1 YGKFG
6 FIPASEQLTTLLELS
21 AGVAKPNTEFFI
33 WPETALSSDRGGID
47 EEQFRAHAA
56 YERVTDS
63 LDDYKNGN
71 VLSGLESCQNYN
83 YGKAVTARDYG
94 NGVFLDPLNAA
105 VLIDQ
110 SSKLQFYQKSKLVP
124 GLEQLPFGNSLSFM

>member
-1 YGKFG
+1 IAVFSAKKLSLAIAATLVIPAMVSVIQYSSYEEHTNPSEVVMVQPNIDPYGKFG

-47 EEQFRAHAA
+47 EEQFRAHPA
-56 YERVTDS
+56 YERVTDF

-71 VLSGLESCQNYN
+71 
-83 YGKAVTARDYG
+83 
-94 NGVFLDPLNAA
+94 
-105 VLIDQ
+105 
-110 SSKLQFYQKSKLVP
+110 
-124 GLEQLPFGNSLSFM
+124 